1 MDAALIGS
9 TNQNQRRTTAPVSV
23 VIPCYRCAA
32 TIERA
37 VQSVL
42 AQTVLPAEIILV
54 DDFSDDAGQ
63 TLGALHEMQRL
74 DARLPIQLILMTQN
88 GGPGSARNAAWDISV
103 QKYIAFLD
111 ADDSW
116 HPKKLEV
123 QWGWMSR
130 HPGVVLSGH
139 GSSIIE
145 EHVAVPEIATEF
157 VAQPIRFNRLLWKN
171 WFSTRSVML
180 LRDMPLRFNPGKRY
194 AEDFLLWLKIA
205 AQPLETW
212 YIPLDLAF
220 SFKQDFGESGLTADM
235 WKFEL
240 GELDCYRQLYA
251 EQAISALMLMGLT
264 SISLM
269 KYARRCAKVWFR
281 KFLV

>member
-1 MDAALIGS
+1 M
-9 TNQNQRRTTAPVSV
+9 APVSV
-23 VIPCYRCAA
+23 VIPCYRCVA

-37 VQSVL
+37 VRSVL
-42 AQTVLPAEIILV
+42 DQTVLPAEIILV
-54 DDFSDDAGQ
+54 DDFSNDAGQ
-63 TLGALHEMQRL
+63 TLGILHKMQRL
-74 DARLPIQLILMTQN
+74 DARLPIRLIVLRQN
-88 GGPGSARNAAWDISV
+88 GGPGSARNAAWDVSV

-123 QWGWMSR
+123 QWSWMSR

-139 GSSIIE
+139 ASSIIE
-145 EHVAVPEIATEF
+145 EHVAVPGIASGF
-157 VAQPIRFNRLLWKN
+157 LAQPIPFNRLVWKN

-180 LRDMPLRFNPGKRY
+180 LRDIPLRFTPGKRY

-205 AQPLETW
+205 AQPSETW

-235 WKFEL
+235 WNFEV

-251 EQAISALMLMGLT
+251 ERAISGLMLMGLT
-264 SISLM
+264 LISLM

-281 KFLV
+281 KLLV

>member
-1 MDAALIGS
+1 MLS
-9 TNQNQRRTTAPVSV
+9 
-23 VIPCYRCAA
+23 
-32 TIERA
+32 
-37 VQSVL
+37 
-42 AQTVLPAEIILV
+42 QTVLPAEIILV

-63 TLGALHEMQRL
+63 TLAVLHDLHRL
-74 DARLPIQLILMTQN
+74 DARLPIRIISLMKN
-88 GGPGSARNAAWDISV
+88 GGPGSARNAAWDMSA

-116 HPKKLEV
+116 HPNKLEI

-130 HPGVVLSGH
+130 NPGVALSGH
-139 GSSIIE
+139 GTCILA
-145 EHVAVPEIATEF
+145 EHVAAPQIANEF
-157 VAQPIRFNRLLWKN
+157 VAQPIPFNRLLWKN

-180 LRDMPLRFNPGKRY
+180 LRDIPLRFTPGKRY

-251 EQAISALMLMGLT
+251 QQAISRFAWIGLT
-264 SISLM
+264 WLSLL
-269 KYARRCAKVWFR
+269 KYLRRCAIVWLR
-281 KFLV
+281 KWLV

>member
-1 MDAALIGS
+1 
-9 TNQNQRRTTAPVSV
+9 
-23 VIPCYRCAA
+23 VIPCYRCVA

-63 TLGALHEMQRL
+63 TLAVLHDMQRL
-74 DARLPIQLILMTQN
+74 DASLPIRLIAMSQN
-88 GGPGSARNAAWDISV
+88 GGPGTARNAAWDVSV

-130 HPGVVLSGH
+130 HPDVVLSGH
-139 GSSIIE
+139 GSSIIQ

-157 VAQPIRFNRLLWKN
+157 VAQAIRFNRLLWKN

-180 LRDMPLRFNPGKRY
+180 LRDIPLRFTPGKRY

-235 WKFEL
+235 WKFEV
-240 GELDCYRQLYA
+240 GELDCYRQVYA
-251 EQAISALMLMGLT
+251 EQSISGLMLMGLT
-264 SISLM
+264 AVSLM

-281 KFLV
+281 KLLV